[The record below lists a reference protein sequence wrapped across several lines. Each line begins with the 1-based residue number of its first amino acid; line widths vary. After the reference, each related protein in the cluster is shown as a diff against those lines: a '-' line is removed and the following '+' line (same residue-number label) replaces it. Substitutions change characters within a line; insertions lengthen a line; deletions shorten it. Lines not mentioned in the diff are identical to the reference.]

1 MNDQEVKESVKS
13 SEKQL
18 KAEYEKLPVCT
29 KCKNKCQSLAET
41 FRETFTG
48 NLEAY
53 KRDKEAMT
61 RAKLLK
67 DIQEDEKPNDQ
78 EQVEQ
83 YEGGQAVNFNKRAFS
98 NKYNL
103 SQLTNYD
110 GIRWSYMHYD
120 KLMITSFE

>member
-1 MNDQEVKESVKS
+1 
-13 SEKQL
+13 
-18 KAEYEKLPVCT
+18 
-29 KCKNKCQSLAET
+29 
-41 FRETFTG
+41 
-48 NLEAY
+48 
-53 KRDKEAMT
+53 MT

-83 YEGGQAVNFNKRAFS
+83 HEGGQAVNFNKRAFS